1 MRLWYFISSGIFAAS
16 LSSVLYAS
24 DEPFI
29 ELDSSLEPGRQ
40 IWLGTCASC
49 HGYGIAG
56 APVPMRTRDWLTR
69 VEKSK
74 SELYGHAVN
83 GFFGPG
89 DTYMPPKGGNDN
101 LSNADIEQAVDYM
114 LALAIYYIEKE
125 EAKK

>member
-1 MRLWYFISSGIFAAS
+1 MRLRNTLFAGLIACFLSGA
-16 LSSVLYAS
+16 LYAT
-24 DEPFI
+24 DDQFVA
-29 ELDSSLEPGRQ
+29 LDSHLEPGRQ
-40 IWLGTCASC
+40 IWLATCASC

-56 APVPMRTRDWLTR
+56 APIPMRIRDWMTR

-74 SELYGHAVN
+74 TELYSHAIN

-101 LSNADIEQAVDYM
+101 LSNKDVERAVDYM

-125 EAKK
+125 EAK